1 MLKFIKDLLTTGT
14 FTKKQAEQ
22 AVSKYLKDPKN
33 FNEESLSELIVAS
46 MLEEEEVK
54 ETKKETKPIAKP
66 EIKPIANQRKV
77 LNVIT
82 KTKPAKSAEPAGPA
96 KSAKSA
102 EPAKP
107 AKPAEPAKSAKPAA
121 PCESADPC
129 ESSDP
134 AKSAFSNV
142 ALPSP
147 QPEQQTPPVKP
158 VSWWESP
165 DRSPLPDTSS
175 KAEPVSKWTT
185 ITKKNP
191 VFEKAKSPEIKP
203 ARSQKKLTFES
214 NSEFQDWINEQI
226 RQIEFAR
233 SERGEEPIYDLEGQS
248 SRNVIFGIPLGF
260 GFIDKYNTTK
270 FYPINING
278 TIIKYPVTSRDP
290 DGNFRPG
297 WPVDKDG
304 YVKFQVKSQFYHRI
318 NHETFKWEHFDSF
331 LNTDDEI
338 EFEQITKE
346 ELINRLIANRSA

>member
-1 MLKFIKDLLTTGT
+1 MLKVIKDLLTTGT

-54 ETKKETKPIAKP
+54 ETKKETKPIAK
-66 EIKPIANQRKV
+66 QRKV

-82 KTKPAKSAEPAGPA
+82 KTKPAKSAKPDEPA
-96 KSAKSA
+96 KSAEPAEPA

-107 AKPAEPAKSAKPAA
+107 AKPAEPA
-121 PCESADPC
+121 EPC
-129 ESSDP
+129 ESSEP
-134 AKSAFSNV
+134 CESAFSNV

-175 KAEPVSKWTT
+175 KTEPVSKWTT

-297 WPVDKDG
+297 WPVDEYG

-318 NHETFKWEHFDSF
+318 NHETFKWDHFDSF